1 MRHLKSGRAL
11 GVKPAHR
18 RALMRNLVTS
28 VLEHGRIQTTLVK
41 AKELRKPL
49 DHMITLGKR
58 GDLHARRQALS
69 FVKSKEAMAN
79 LFGDLATRF
88 AERAGGYSRIL
99 PLGPRRGDAAN
110 MAVLMLVG
118 SEGDPFVEVGKAKAR
133 APRKR
138 KAKSTLQQVPE
149 AVGSYPSLPAAEG
162 RGWKYS
168 ARVKLWPMRVEPT
181 TLPSTFT
188 RLPLA
193 CLGKRI
199 WQRAVTTPG

>member
-28 VLEHGRIQTTLVK
+28 VLEHGQVRTTLAK

-79 LFGDLATRF
+79 LFGDLATRY

-99 PLGPRRGDAAN
+99 TLGPRRGDAAN
-110 MAVLMLVG
+110 MALVMLVG
-118 SEGDPFVEVGKAKAR
+118 SEKDPFVEVKPKR
-133 APRKR
+133 AARKR
-138 KAKSTLQQVPE
+138 KPKSALKEVAEQVKGD
-149 AVGSYPSLPAAEG
+149 AAAEA
-162 RGWKYS
+162 K
-168 ARVKLWPMRVEPT
+168 AE
-181 TLPSTFT
+181 
-188 RLPLA
+188 
-193 CLGKRI
+193 
-199 WQRAVTTPG
+199 

>member
-28 VLEHGRIQTTLVK
+28 VLEHGQVRTTLAK

-79 LFGDLATRF
+79 LFGDLATRY
-88 AERAGGYSRIL
+88 AERHGGYSRIL
-99 PLGPRRGDAAN
+99 TLGPRRGDAAN
-110 MAVLMLVG
+110 IALVMLVG

-133 APRKR
+133 ATRKR
-138 KAKSTLQQVPE
+138 KAKSTLQEVSEQAKGE
-149 AVGSYPSLPAAEG
+149 TPAAG
-162 RGWKYS
+162 G
-168 ARVKLWPMRVEPT
+168 T
-181 TLPSTFT
+181 
-188 RLPLA
+188 
-193 CLGKRI
+193 
-199 WQRAVTTPG
+199 QPG